1 MLHRRELLAR
11 AGMLAAASKMAP
23 AFAAASKSGSEF
35 PFKSDFPIAEK
46 QTYLNN
52 AGWHPMPLAS
62 MKAMQDYLDFKT
74 KGPGAAPDGYNPSR
88 SKNVKEML
96 AQLIN
101 AKPSEIAYV
110 PSTLSGE
117 NIVVA
122 GLGIPHSGGNVV
134 IDALHFE
141 ASTYLYRMLEK
152 QGLDL
157 RVVMPRDG
165 RIEMSDMEKVVDHKT
180 KLIAVSLVSYVNG
193 FKHDLKKV
201 ADLAHAHGG
210 YVYADMVQAVGNTP
224 VDVRASGVDFAACS
238 SYKWLMGDMG
248 LGYLYVK
255 EGLQG
260 SVLKATHFGSRQYS
274 NFEHHIFPY
283 DRPDA
288 APATWEKLSGAGSFY
303 EVGSVSNITIACQY
317 ESLKYVQ
324 RLGVDNI
331 LAHAK
336 PMTDRLQ
343 KELPKMGYAAMTP
356 LDNPSPIVTFAV
368 KEPGETLEK
377 TKKAGVTVKVVQH
390 QMRISPSVY
399 NDQKDIDRVLNALA

>member
-1 MLHRRELLAR
+1 MMLQRRELLAR

-23 AFAAASKSGSEF
+23 GFAAAATTSGVEF
-35 PFKSDFPIAEK
+35 PLKSDFPIAEK
-46 QTYLNN
+46 QCYLNN

-62 MKAMQDYLDFKT
+62 MRAMQAYLDFKT
-74 KGPGAAPDGYNPSR
+74 KGPGTPGYNPSQA
-88 SKNVKEML
+88 KDVKEML

-101 AKPSEIAYV
+101 AKPAEIAFV
-110 PSTLSGE
+110 PSTVSGE

-141 ASTYLYRMLEK
+141 ASTYLYRTLEK

-165 RIEMSDMEKVVDHKT
+165 RIEMSDMEKVVDNKT

-193 FKHDLKKV
+193 FKHDLKKLS
-201 ADLAHAHGG
+201 DLAHSHGG
-210 YVYADMVQAVGNTP
+210 YVYADMVQAVGSTP

-255 EGLQG
+255 EDLQG
-260 SVLKATHFGSRQYS
+260 TVLKPTQFGFRQYS

-283 DRPDA
+283 DRPDS

-303 EVGSVSNITIACQY
+303 EVGTVSNITIACQF
-317 ESLKYVQ
+317 ESLKYLQ
-324 RLGVDNI
+324 RLGVANI
-331 LAHAK
+331 RAHVK

-343 KELPKMGYAAMTP
+343 RELPKLGYAAMTP
-356 LDNPSPIVTFAV
+356 LDTPTPIVTFAV
-368 KEPGETLEK
+368 QEPGETLEK

-399 NDQKDIDRVLNALA
+399 NDQKDIDRLLNVLA